1 MKILGRLVLLKVFYP
16 DFILWRQQ
24 LLTRQSFVMRHPCLL
39 LLKLERINDTGYEVY
54 LIFHIQLLK
63 VIFGALPTEE
73 GSDPLFR
80 PHISQ
85 YQL

>member
-1 MKILGRLVLLKVFYP
+1 
-16 DFILWRQQ
+16 
-24 LLTRQSFVMRHPCLL
+24 MRHPSLL
-39 LLKLERINDTGYEVY
+39 LLKLERINDSGYEVY

-63 VIFGALPTEE
+63 VIFGTLPTEK